1 VSVKNKWKKQIPS
14 DAASFRR
21 PKGSA
26 RPGNAILIVTEGLV
40 SEPAYF
46 MALKRRLALQT
57 LEIEVQ
63 PGGMGDP
70 QKLVEYAVGL
80 REARRRE
87 ARNGTL
93 SLSKALD
100 FDEVWIVFDTDVP
113 LAHGRLQAGLVKA
126 VSKKIQVAHSTPCF
140 EFWLLLHKTYTTAP
154 MLKCADAVARLES
167 TLTSR
172 YSKASQDAAS
182 IIPPLLEGL
191 DTAMAN
197 AAKIRLHHSAH
208 PDPEAIRAMKHARAD
223 DPSRPRVLVSVKG
236 ATEGIDLPNADLGM
250 IVAST
255 SSVLQRIQT
264 PPNTGVNT

>member
-1 VSVKNKWKKQIPS
+1 MSAKNKWKKQIPS

-46 MALKRRLALQT
+46 TALKRRLALQT

-113 LAHGRLQAGLVKA
+113 LAHGRLQAGLAKA
-126 VSKKIQVAHSTPCF
+126 ASKKIQVAHSTPCF
-140 EFWLLLHKTYTTAP
+140 EFWLLLHMTYTTAP

-172 YSKASQDAAS
+172 YSKASQDAVS
-182 IIPPLLEGL
+182 VIPPLLEGL

-197 AAKIRLHHSAH
+197 AEKIRIHHSAVATPSPANPSTEVDH
-208 PDPEAIRAMKHARAD
+208 LIASIR
-223 DPSRPRVLVSVKG
+223 S
-236 ATEGIDLPNADLGM
+236 T
-250 IVAST
+250 ASPAH
-255 SSVLQRIQT
+255 S
-264 PPNTGVNT
+264 